1 MIAQARTE
9 PESAAGFDPGVQVR
23 RPRINYTG
31 GWAAFEQGNYAY
43 AATHAGEDALLRG
56 AALVM
61 LGHHEGGLPTLDQVK
76 GPEALY
82 YRAIALW
89 GQNENRMAAGCLDDA
104 RLHYDVTEPLLER
117 MRRLRDLICGPPP
130 RVLVQA
136 QNQEPP
142 SSFSIV
148 SAMKQTCCEVLS
160 IGYQSSDDYALDPY
174 APLPDVL
181 ARLPRGWR
189 PDFYHC
195 YQVESNLMPVG
206 LSRAPFPVIGYVS
219 DYDTRIHTCLFR
231 AQGCDAM
238 VVTGGVDHHEVASGL
253 GLPTIVFPKAVGIHA
268 AAFAEVNPLVKDCEV
283 FCSGTTMSFYQ
294 LDKGRLIYRL
304 MQLSDRHRVRI
315 HRGFLSANQYVRDT
329 ARAKAVFSFVRRQPV
344 WSSRALE
351 ALAGGAVALY
361 QEGGGLDLFFQ
372 EDEGAVP
379 YREDNLEAVVE
390 RVVTQWEDRY
400 VRAALRGRARALKEF
415 DLTVCMERYL
425 KRLALLASTIDASAR
440 RHIKTRPEVEW
451 RHPPFAR
458 GAFVASAEHKKR
470 VWAAG
475 FEGTIT
481 RVEAIP
487 AARRSSNDFNTLGFS
502 YFALG
507 YRAWQTGRHGDPKIV
522 KPETIPHIAR
532 SLAVFAQGCR
542 QFPRHVVLPFNFA
555 RVCWNVGKH
564 RQAYRVFGGLL
575 QSKDLILEP
584 LDDVFGDDFATRYF
598 PYRAYVDTLM
608 GYLVTKDRVW
618 LGRMFKILIATVWW
632 YRGILEIEQGRPD
645 RAVSSFEA
653 CLKRFSGHPQHH
665 DFFND
670 VPWDPQDRDAAVM
683 GTAIEHLKTA
693 WALAPLSTRIMAML
707 IKCLRLTGRT
717 AEAEDYLARYDRVF
731 QSVTGVPIEDL
742 RIVVD
747 PTAARQPHPSEVA
760 TDTVSPLSK
769 GAA

>member
-1 MIAQARTE
+1 MINQVWAE
-9 PESAAGFDPGVQVR
+9 PRPAEGELGVQVR
-23 RPRINYTG
+23 RPRISYPG
-31 GWAAFEQGNYAY
+31 GWAAFDRGDYAY

-56 AALVM
+56 AALIM
-61 LGHHEGGLPTLDQVK
+61 LGHYEGGVPILEGVG
-76 GPEALY
+76 GPESLY
-82 YRAIALW
+82 YQALALW
-89 GQNENRMAAGCLDDA
+89 GRRDNRLALGCLDDTC
-104 RLHYDVTEPLLER
+104 RHYDLSEALR
-117 MRRLRDLICGPPP
+117 ARIGRLRDLIGGPPP

-148 SAMKQTCCEVLS
+148 SAMKQTSCEVLS
-160 IGYQSSDDYALDPY
+160 VGYQSTDDYVLDPY
-174 APLPDVL
+174 ARLADVL

-206 LSRAPFPVIGYVS
+206 LSHASFPVIGYVS
-219 DYDTRIHTCLFR
+219 DYDTRIHTCFFR

-238 VVTGGVDHHEVASGL
+238 VVTGGVDHYEVAHGI

-268 AAFAEVNPLVKDCEV
+268 AAFAEVDPCVKDCEV

-294 LDKGRLIYRL
+294 LDKGRMIYRL

-315 HRGFLSANQYVRDT
+315 HRGFLPANQYVRET

-361 QEGGGLDLFFQ
+361 QERGGLDLFFQ
-372 EDEGAVP
+372 EEEGAVP

-400 VRAALRGRARALKEF
+400 ARAALRGRARTLKEF
-415 DLTVCMERYL
+415 DLMVCMERYL

-440 RHIKTRPEVEW
+440 RRGGTRPEVEW

-475 FEGTIT
+475 FEGTVARI
-481 RVEAIP
+481 EAIP

-507 YRAWQTGRHGDPKIV
+507 YRAWQSGQHGDPKSV
-522 KPETIPHIAR
+522 KPEAVPHIAR
-532 SLAVFAQGCR
+532 SLAVYAQGCQ

-564 RQAYRVFGGLL
+564 REAYRVFGDLL
-575 QSKDLILEP
+575 RAKDLMLEP

-598 PYRAYVDTLM
+598 PYRAYVDALM

-618 LGRMFKILIATVWW
+618 HSRMFKILMATVWW
-632 YRGILEIEQGRPD
+632 YRGVLEVEQGRPD

-653 CLKRFSGHPQHH
+653 CLKRFNGHPQHH

-670 VPWDPQDRDAAVM
+670 VPWRVQDQDTAVREAAV
-683 GTAIEHLKTA
+683 EHLKMA
-693 WALAPLSTRIMAML
+693 WTLAPLSTRIMAML
-707 IKCLRLTGRT
+707 IQCLRLLGRT
-717 AEAEDYLARYDRVF
+717 AEAEDYLAKYDRVF
-731 QSVTGVPIEDL
+731 QSVTGVPVEDL
-742 RIVVD
+742 RNIVD
-747 PTAARQPHPSEVA
+747 PTAARQPRPPEVPHGGCFL
-760 TDTVSPLSK
+760 PLK
-769 GAA
+769 GMA